1 MKTTKYYANNKSEAL
16 SFAKNYDMLI
26 TYGTGTCACGES
38 MAVKLTSDD
47 NDEEIIIII
56 CQSCWNNATFIDKL

>member
-16 SFAKNYDMLI
+16 SFAKNYDMSI
-26 TYGTGTCACGES
+26 NHCSTTCACGES

-56 CQSCWNNATFIDKL
+56 CQSCWNNATFIDRI